1 MTKWSKAKAAKQHIT
16 MSKIGKQ
23 QEKARLVVSLETS
36 SETLLEKRET
46 ERRNTGGSSEAECG
60 REELICKRREKI
72 VGGIG

>member
-1 MTKWSKAKAAKQHIT
+1 MTKWSKANAAKQHIT

-23 QEKARLVVSLETS
+23 QEEARLVVSLETS

-46 ERRNTGGSSEAECG
+46 ERRNTRGSSEAECG
-60 REELICKRREKI
+60 REELICKRGEKI